1 MAFSFSLTLFAVSFV
16 LTGLWLWVVARWTG
30 LRFPVTDI
38 LITAAVCNSPVPFA
52 ALGARL
58 VYGWALG
65 LIILV
70 LIATRVE
77 DADLWPE
84 LALMVA
90 GTLVIWY
97 VTYSALLAPMM

>member
-1 MAFSFSLTLFAVSFV
+1 MLGFCLTLFAVSFA
-16 LTGLWLWVVARWTG
+16 LTGLWLWIVARWTG

-38 LITAAVCNSPVPFA
+38 LVTAALCNAPAPFA
-52 ALGARL
+52 AWGARI

-65 LIILV
+65 MILLV

-84 LALMVA
+84 LALIVA
-90 GTLVIWY
+90 GTLVIWTVVY
-97 VTYSALLAPMM
+97 GVLRALTM